1 MSFQKIF
8 VLGAGAIGSSYGALL
23 SRKNDVTLIGRKDHV
38 EAIKTKGLEVTGDMQ
53 ERFFVK
59 AETEINRIPS
69 DTLILLTT
77 KAHDSAKAIKEIKNL
92 LKNNTVILIL
102 QNGLGNKELVKR
114 VVRNKIEVLRGLVT
128 MGAEFSQ
135 PGKIT
140 LWNGETILEQTDISR
155 RIAELF
161 NESGLKTRVSNEFEK
176 ELWNKLVA
184 NCVVNPL
191 TAILR
196 VRDNEIVAD
205 ALKEV
210 RHGIIEECVEVG
222 RAEGISLEPDLKEL
236 IDKKILQYT
245 NLSSM
250 CQDLMK
256 GKRTE
261 IDFLNGRIVELGRRH
276 HIPTPINETLVSLI
290 KSLEATKWNLTN

>member
-1 MSFQKIF
+1 MNFQKIF

>member
-1 MSFQKIF
+1 MRFQKIL

-23 SRKNDVTLIGRKDHV
+23 SRKNDVTLVGRKNHV
-38 EAIKTKGLEVTGDMQ
+38 EAINTKELEISGDIK
-53 ERFFVK
+53 ERFSVK
-59 AETEINRIPS
+59 ADTKIKRIPS

-77 KAHDSAKAIKEIKNL
+77 KAHDSAKALKEIEKL

-102 QNGLGNKELVKR
+102 QNGLGNKELVKGI
-114 VVRNKIEVLRGLVT
+114 VGDKIEVQLGLVM
-128 MGAEFSQ
+128 MGAEFSG
-135 PGKIT
+135 PGT
-140 LWNGETILEQTDISR
+140 VTFWNGETVLEQTETGK

-161 NESGLKTRVSNEFEK
+161 SESGLKTRVSNKFES
-176 ELWNKLVA
+176 ELWNKLVV

-191 TAILR
+191 TAILG
-196 VRDNEIVAD
+196 VRDNEIVVD

-210 RHGIIEECVEVG
+210 RHGIIDECVKVG
-222 RAEGISLEPDLKEL
+222 RAEGIVFEHDLKESVN
-236 IDKKILQYT
+236 KKILQYT
-245 NLSSM
+245 NFSSM

-261 IDFLNGRIVELGRRH
+261 IDFLNGKIVELGRKH

-290 KSLEATKWNLTN
+290 KSLEAKQ

>member
-1 MSFQKIF
+1 MSFQEIF

-23 SRKNDVTLIGRKDHV
+23 SRKNDVTLVGRKDHV

-59 AETEINRIPS
+59 AETEIKRIPS

-77 KAHDSAKAIKEIKNL
+77 KAHDSVKAIKEIKNL

-114 VVRNKIEVLRGLVT
+114 VVGNKIEVLRGLVT

-161 NESGLKTRVSNEFEK
+161 NESALRTRVSNEFEK

-196 VRDNEIVAD
+196 VRDNEIVVD

-210 RHGIIEECVEVG
+210 RHGIIEECVKVG
-222 RAEGISLEPDLKEL
+222 RAEGMVFEPDLKEL

-256 GKRTE
+256 EKRTE
-261 IDFLNGRIVELGRRH
+261 IDFLNGKIVELGRRH
-276 HIPTPINETLVSLI
+276 HIPTPINETLISLI
-290 KSLEATKWNLTN
+290 KSLEATE

>member
-1 MSFQKIF
+1 MNFQKIF

-114 VVRNKIEVLRGLVT
+114 VVGNKIEVLRGLVT
-128 MGAEFSQ
+128 MGAEFSEL
-135 PGKIT
+135 GKIT